1 MKRITI
7 TCLLA
12 ALLAFP
18 AGAQRLVIL
27 HTNDSHSQIEPIR
40 TGSRAGLGGV
50 DRRLQFIDSVK
61 AVYGVKKVL
70 VLDGGDYNQGTPYF
84 TVGGG
89 DLELSLMNVMGYDV
103 VSVGNHEFDNGI
115 DEFARRLSSSKFK
128 TITCSY
134 DFKGTPLEKYVRPF
148 AIVHRGGMKI
158 GIVGVTVNL
167 KGKVADSALKE
178 MEYKDFIPEVNKYAE
193 YLRNRRH
200 CDLVICL
207 SHLGYD
213 DDLEL
218 AAASK
223 DLDLII
229 GGHSHTYIKEASEVK
244 NLNGRTVPVVQAG
257 NKGTC
262 MGELKIY

>member
-1 MKRITI
+1 MKKIFV

-12 ALLAFP
+12 ALIAFP

-27 HTNDSHSQIEPIR
+27 HTNDTHSQIEPLR
-40 TGSRAGLGGV
+40 TGARTGLGGV

-61 AVYGVKKVL
+61 AVYGVKNVL

-84 TVGGG
+84 TVGKG
-89 DLELSLMNVMGYDV
+89 DLELELVNVMGYDV
-103 VSVGNHEFDNGI
+103 AAVGNHEFDNGM
-115 DEFARRLSSSKFK
+115 DEFARRLASSKFK
-128 TITCSY
+128 TVTCSY
-134 DFKGTPLEKYVRPF
+134 DFSGTPLEKYVKPY
-148 AIVHRGGMKI
+148 AIVRRGGMKI
-158 GIVGVTVNL
+158 GIVGATVNL
-167 KGKVADSALKE
+167 KGRVADSVLKE
-178 MEYKDFIPEVNKYAE
+178 MEYKDFIPEVNKYAG
-193 YLRNRRH
+193 YLRHRRH

-229 GGHSHTYIKEASEVK
+229 SGHSHTYIKKAKDVE
-244 NLNGRTVPVVQAG
+244 NLNGRNVPVVQAG
-257 NKGTC
+257 DKGTC

>member
-1 MKRITI
+1 MNKILV
-7 TCLLA
+7 TCVLA

-40 TGSRAGLGGV
+40 TGSMAGLGGV

-61 AVYGVKKVL
+61 AVYGARKVL

-103 VSVGNHEFDNGI
+103 VTVGNHEFDNGM

-128 TITCSY
+128 TVTCSY
-134 DFKGTPLEKYVRPF
+134 DFSGTPLEEYVKPY

-167 KGKVADSALKE
+167 KGKVADSTLE
-178 MEYKDFIPEVNKYAE
+178 RMDYKAFIPEVNKYAG

-223 DLDLII
+223 DLDLIV
-229 GGHSHTYIKEASEVK
+229 GGHSHTYIDKATEVK
-244 NLNGRTVPVVQAG
+244 NLNGRIVPVVQAG
-257 NKGTC
+257 NKGTR
-262 MGELKIY
+262 MGVFKLY